1 MKKRTQADHV
11 EEDKIQNYQPLINRL
26 KLPGIANL
34 HTKPSEDIALVLTNV
49 FRSQPN
55 IKELRWVVGEYIEL
69 ISDPL
74 DQ

>member
-1 MKKRTQADHV
+1 MRKRTQADHV
-11 EEDKIQNYQPLINRL
+11 QEEKEKSYEPVVTQLR
-26 KLPGIANL
+26 LPGIATL
-34 HTKPSEDIALVLTNV
+34 HMKPAEDIALALTNV

-55 IKELRWVVGEYIEL
+55 IKEVRWVVGEYIEL

>member
-1 MKKRTQADHV
+1 MRKRTQADHV
-11 EEDKIQNYQPLINRL
+11 QEEKERNYKPTVTQL
-26 KLPGIANL
+26 KLPGIATL
-34 HTKPSEDIALVLTNV
+34 HTKPAEDIALALTNV

-69 ISDPL
+69 TSDPL